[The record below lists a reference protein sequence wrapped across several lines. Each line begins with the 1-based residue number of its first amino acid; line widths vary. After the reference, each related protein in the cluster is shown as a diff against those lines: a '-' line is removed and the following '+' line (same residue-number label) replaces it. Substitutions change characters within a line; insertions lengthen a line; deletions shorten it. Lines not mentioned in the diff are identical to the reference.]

1 MEMNVMNVK
10 MNMLLMENINVLIIK
25 KLNIVKNPIQVN
37 VQNVHFGIN
46 QMTMDMNVKH
56 MQYGGLY

>member
-1 MEMNVMNVK
+1 MNVK
-10 MNMLLMENINVLIIK
+10 MNMFLMENINVFIIK
-25 KLNIVKNPIQVN
+25 KLNIVKNLIQVN

-46 QMTMDMNVKH
+46 QKIMDMNVKY